1 VTISN
6 QAIAGVLTSGER
18 ISRITSA
25 YDDWVVRAY
34 VWGRFLILRDR
45 FLDEIGQYLPQ
56 RGTVLDVGC
65 GFGLFSLYY
74 AGLSPQLRVHGLDL
88 NPKRVAMAQAAARR
102 LGLTNV
108 EYEVKDARAFAA
120 AREYQAAYMLDVVH
134 HIARDEAKRL
144 LSSIAETLPLGGVL
158 ILKDV
163 DTHPAY
169 KRWFTRALDWAM
181 DPDARVNY
189 WSAADLQDTLERIGF
204 RVYRH
209 KMNDVMPYPHVLY
222 ICSKTA

>member
-1 VTISN
+1 MMSEASASRPVTLSVIVVAIYEHSHLLRCLESFEN
-6 QAIAGVLTSGER
+6 QIDRPSMEIL
-18 ISRITSA
+18 
-25 YDDWVVRAY
+25 VVRPAGED
-34 VWGRFLILRDR
+34 VSWIKQRFD
-45 FLDEIGQYLPQ
+45 G
-56 RGTVLDVGC
+56 VM
-65 GFGLFSLYY
+65 
-74 AGLSPQLRVHGLDL
+74 ALSA
-88 NPKRVAMAQAAARR
+88 KSASTQA
-102 LGLTNV
+102 
-108 EYEVKDARAFAA
+108 D
-120 AREYQAAYMLDVVH
+120 MLDVVH
-134 HIARDEAKRL
+134 HISRDEAKRL
-144 LSSIAETLPLGGVL
+144 LTSIAETLPLGGVL

-222 ICSKTA
+222 ICSRTA